1 MDIPALA
8 EIDANR
14 TRLGE
19 MVATTPVFEWQDEV
33 VELALGKNAVLHL
46 KLELLQ
52 RTGSFKPRGALT
64 NMMQLGDAERT
75 RGVVAVSAGNHAAG
89 VAYAASLL
97 DIDATVVMPKSANP
111 FRQALCRRYGA
122 KVVLTDDIAEAFAC
136 VEELRDREG
145 RSFVHPF
152 EGKLTVLG
160 TATVGLE
167 LGRQVDRLDAVV
179 IPIGGGGLCAG
190 IAVAI
195 RHLHPSCEIFGVEP
209 KGSPVMKRSIE
220 AGRPLALDERRTI
233 ADSLNAPHATPY
245 TFGLCRDFLSDIVLL
260 ADDTM
265 RTGMALMF
273 ERLKLAV
280 EPAGAAALM
289 AALGPLAARLHGR
302 RTAIIVCGSN
312 IDFESYATLTA
323 NAPPFVP
330 A

>member
-1 MDIPALA
+1 MEIPALA

-14 TRLGE
+14 TRLGD
-19 MVATTPVFEWQDEV
+19 MVATTPVFEWEDEV
-33 VELALGKNAVLHL
+33 VERALGKNAVLHL

-52 RTGSFKPRGALT
+52 RTGTFKPRGALT
-64 NMMQLGDAERT
+64 NMLQLGDAERA

-97 DIDATVVMPKSANP
+97 GIAATVVMPKTANP

-122 KVVLTDDIAEAFAC
+122 EVVLTDDIAEAFAR

-152 EGKLTVLG
+152 EGKFTVLG

-167 LGRQVDRLDAVV
+167 LGRQVGRLDAVV

-190 IAVAI
+190 IAAAI

-209 KGSPVMKRSIE
+209 EGSPVMKRSID
-220 AGRPLALDERRTI
+220 AGRPLALDERHTI

-245 TFGLCRDFLSDIVLL
+245 TFELCRHFLSDVVLL

-265 RTGMALMF
+265 RAGMALMF

-289 AALGPLAARLHGR
+289 ATLGPLAPRLRGR

-312 IDFESYATLTA
+312 IDLESYVALTA
-323 NAPPFVP
+323 NAPSFMQG
-330 A
+330 

>member
-1 MDIPALA
+1 MDIPTLA
-8 EIDANR
+8 EIEANR
-14 TRLGE
+14 TRLGD
-19 MVATTPVFEWQDEV
+19 MVATTPVHEWHDEI
-33 VELALGKNAVLHL
+33 VEWALGKDAILHL

-52 RTGSFKPRGALT
+52 RTGTFKPRGALT
-64 NMMQLGDAERT
+64 NLLHLGDAERE

-97 DIDATVVMPKSANP
+97 GIDATVVMPKTANP

-122 KVVLTDDIAEAFAC
+122 RIVLTDDIAEAFSR
-136 VEELRDREG
+136 VEELREREG

-167 LGRQVDRLDAVV
+167 LARQVDRLDAVV

-190 IAVAI
+190 IAAAI

-209 KGSPVMKRSIE
+209 EGSPVMTRSIE
-220 AGRPLALDERRTI
+220 AGRPLALDDRRTI

-245 TFGLCRDFLSDIVLL
+245 TFELCRHYLSEIVLL
-260 ADDTM
+260 PDDVM

-289 AALGPLAARLHGR
+289 TALGPLAERLRGR
-302 RTAIIVCGSN
+302 HTAIVVCGTN
-312 IDFESYATLTA
+312 IDFPGYVRLVEG
-323 NAPPFVP
+323 APAFG
-330 A
+330 